1 MISHWLLVKVGR
13 CYLKKVNASKTGII
27 FGTSFFNEIE
37 RWAILDKKRKT
48 EKRIK
53 GAIIRSI
60 QQVQHSQFSNQI
72 IRGPQQSL
80 TVHGH
85 PVAPY
90 RLPGIPSRRLDLII
104 AG

>member
-53 GAIIRSI
+53 GAIIRSALPDTEESCTMSG
-60 QQVQHSQFSNQI
+60 QCTTLPVI
-72 IRGPQQSL
+72 IPMG
-80 TVHGH
+80 
-85 PVAPY
+85 
-90 RLPGIPSRRLDLII
+90 
-104 AG
+104 